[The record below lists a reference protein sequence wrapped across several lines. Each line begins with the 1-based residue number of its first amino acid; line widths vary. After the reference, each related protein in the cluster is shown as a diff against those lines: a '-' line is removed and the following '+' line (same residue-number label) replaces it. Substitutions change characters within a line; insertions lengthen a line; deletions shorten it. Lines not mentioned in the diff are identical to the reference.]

1 MKRLTFAGLS
11 ALLTGALLIVLSG
24 LSATPPAAQDATQ
37 PPPTAAPLPTQMPR
51 PNPSLTTTQ
60 GNATLQLYFQ
70 TLPQGSTGLM
80 RVSANNGAGIAN
92 VRARFLD
99 GLIDFYPADDGLYGF
114 LSAGME
120 QPTSKN
126 NELDVFVTYADG
138 TRDTFVTPVEITLGA
153 FIRQNVTLGGD
164 KTYLLDIET
173 ERNELAQLESVFS
186 NFTEQKMWDSTGF
199 QLPIFSALTS
209 PFGAFRTFNGSLNT
223 RHTGWDL
230 TAAMGVPVLASASGK
245 VVFSAPM
252 AIRGNHVDH
261 RSRLRR
267 LHDLLAFLG
276 RPRHARRNRHQRAG
290 YRRSRQYR
298 AHQRT
303 PFPLGS
309 RGQRQFRRR
318 RAVPR
323 NVETV
328 AGS

>member
-1 MKRLTFAGLS
+1 MKRFALAGLS

-24 LSATPPAAQDATQ
+24 LTATPLAAQDATQ
-37 PPPTAAPLPTQMPR
+37 PPPTPAPLPTQMPR
-51 PNPSLTTTQ
+51 PNPSFTTTQ

-70 TLPQGSTGLM
+70 TLPQGTTGLM
-80 RVSANNGAGIAN
+80 RVSANNGVSIAN
-92 VRARFLD
+92 ARARFLD

-114 LSAGME
+114 VSADME

-138 TRDTFVTPVEITLGA
+138 TRESFVTQVEITLGA

-199 QLPIFSALTS
+199 QLPILSALTS

-230 TAAMGVPVLASASGK
+230 TAAMGTPVMASASGQ

-252 AIRGNHVDH
+252 AIRGNHVIVDH
-261 RSRLRR
+261 GFGVYTTYS
-267 LHDLLAFLG
+267 HFSVV
-276 RPRHARRNRHQRAG
+276 HV
-290 YRRSRQYR
+290 
-298 AHQRT
+298 T
-303 PFPLGS
+303 
-309 RGQRQFRRR
+309 RG
-318 RAVPR
+318 
-323 NVETV
+323 ETV
-328 AGS
+328 TKGQVIGEVGDTGRTSGPHFHWEVAVNGNFVDGVQFLQMWKP